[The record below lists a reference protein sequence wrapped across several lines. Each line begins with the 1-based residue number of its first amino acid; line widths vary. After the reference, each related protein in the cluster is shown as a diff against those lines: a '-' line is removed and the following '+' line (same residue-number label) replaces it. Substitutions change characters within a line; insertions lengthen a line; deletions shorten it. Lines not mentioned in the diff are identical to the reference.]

1 MVENG
6 LMKKQHIKLTTE
18 DRAHLETVTSKG
30 KLSARLYNR
39 ALALLELDRGKTF
52 RAVSETLGVT
62 IQTISGWA
70 KRYQTDGLKALDD
83 QPRSGRPVEIDGN
96 ERAKITALACS
107 EAPEGYA
114 RWSLRLLANKAIEL
128 GYCEHISHTE
138 IGQILKK
145 TN

>member
-1 MVENG
+1 
-6 LMKKQHIKLTTE
+6 MKKQHVKLTPE
-18 DRAHLETVTSKG
+18 DRAHLESVTSKG
-30 KLSARLYNR
+30 KLSAKLYNR

-52 RAVSETLGVT
+52 TAVSETLGVT

-70 KRYQTDGLKALDD
+70 KRYQIDGLKALDD
-83 QPRSGRPVEIDGN
+83 QPRTGRPIEIDGN

-114 RWSLRLLANKAIEL
+114 RWSLRLLANKVVEL